1 MKDILARALEAA
13 TSAGAAF
20 AEARAVT
27 TRRQAIEVKN
37 DVPTVV
43 DSESAGLG
51 VRAFVKLANGALAP
65 GFSSTAGLDL
75 ESAEKVAREAVRI
88 AKASALA
95 AGDGVTLDESPPEQG
110 EYRTPVEQDPFAV
123 DLAEKLACLTKAVGL
138 MRNDGRVGIAQ
149 AFFTCRTEEKHF
161 ATTEGAS
168 LSQTITQT
176 GGGIAATAIE
186 GAEVQVRSYPNSFR
200 GNFRTQGYEYF
211 RELALE
217 REAERVAE
225 EAVALLSA
233 PICPEGRR
241 DIILDGGQLA
251 LQVHESIGHP
261 IELDRVLG
269 TEASYAGTSFLTLDK
284 LPAGKKGPFRYGSDR
299 VNIFADATVAG
310 GLGTFG
316 WDDEGVP
323 AQRVPIIVSG
333 VFKGYISGR
342 ENAPAVGARS
352 SGAARADGWNRIPLV
367 RMTNINF
374 EPGEWSLEDLLADT
388 DGGLFLAT
396 NRSWSIDDRR
406 LNFQFATEAAWE
418 IEGGKLG
425 KLYRNPTYTGITP
438 EFWAS
443 CDAVCSRDHWQMWGT
458 PNCGKGEPSQT
469 MYVGHGTAPARFRN
483 VRVGIMK
490 G

>member
-1 MKDILARALEAA
+1 MKDLTTRALDTAA
-13 TSAGAAF
+13 SAGAAF

-37 DVPTVV
+37 GVPTVV

-51 VRAFVKLANGALAP
+51 VRAFVKLPRGALAP
-65 GFSSTAGLDL
+65 GFSSTEGLDI
-75 ESAEKVAREAVRI
+75 ESAERVAREAVAI
-88 AKASALA
+88 AKASGLA
-95 AGDGVTLDESPPEQG
+95 AGEGVTLDDSPPQRD
-110 EYRTPVEQDPFAV
+110 EYRTPIEQDPFSV
-123 DLAEKLACLTKAVGL
+123 DLAEKLACLTRAAKL
-138 MRNDGRVGIAQ
+138 MRHDARVGIAQ
-149 AFFTCRTEEKHF
+149 AFFTCRTDGKHF
-161 ATTEGAS
+161 ATTEGADI
-168 LSQTITQT
+168 SQVITQT

-211 RELALE
+211 SELALE

-225 EAVALLSA
+225 EAVALLTA

-269 TEASYAGTSFLTLDK
+269 TEASYAGTSFLTPEK
-284 LPAGKKGPFRYGSDR
+284 LGSFRYGSDK
-299 VNIFADATVAG
+299 VNVFADATVPG

-323 AQRVPIIVSG
+323 AQRVPIIVAG

-342 ENAPAVGARS
+342 ESAPAIGARS

-367 RMTNINF
+367 RMTNINL
-374 EPGEWSLEDLLADT
+374 EPGEWSLEGLLADT
-388 DGGLFLAT
+388 GGGLFLAT

-425 KLYRNPTYTGITP
+425 TLYRNPTYTGITP

-443 CDAVCSRDHWQMWGT
+443 CDAVCSRDHWRMWGT
-458 PNCGKGEPSQT
+458 PNCGKGEPGQT